1 MSLLGVKRTSPIAL
15 HMSAFDPKAD
25 ITGPAPTLP
34 MCASNAL
41 RLHSPSLEGDMRRR
55 QFITLLG
62 GAVISWP
69 LATNAQQQ
77 RIRRVAV
84 LSVAV
89 APNSYDFELAHEL
102 AKLGYIEGNN
112 IAYDIR
118 GAEGDSTRLPQLA
131 SELLAK
137 KPEVIVGSTS
147 TVAVALANATREVP
161 IVMMVVGDPIALG
174 LTDSMSRPSRNVTG
188 FTMSTAVL
196 AAKRLELLREL
207 VPGIGKVGFL
217 RVRDNPITKRT
228 GEEVQTAADRLG
240 LKIVALPVTSGADIS
255 AAFTIAEK
263 EGVAAVLIDGDPL
276 MVRFSG
282 TIVDECLVR
291 DLPVMHPWPFEV
303 RNGALISYGP
313 AIVENYSRTA
323 VYVDRILKGVN
334 VAELPFEEPT
344 QFKLAINLRTAR
356 SIGITVSPV
365 LLARADEVIE

>member
-1 MSLLGVKRTSPIAL
+1 
-15 HMSAFDPKAD
+15 
-25 ITGPAPTLP
+25 
-34 MCASNAL
+34 
-41 RLHSPSLEGDMRRR
+41 MRRR

-62 GAVISWP
+62 GAVIFWP
-69 LATNAQQQ
+69 LAANAQQQ

-84 LSVAV
+84 LSVGA
-89 APNSYDFELAHEL
+89 APNSHDFELAHEL
-102 AKLGYIEGNN
+102 AKLGYTEGTN
-112 IAYDIR
+112 IIYDIR

-131 SELLAK
+131 LELVAK

-174 LTDSMSRPSRNVTG
+174 LTDSMARPSRNVTG

-207 VPGIGKVGFL
+207 VPGIREVGFL

-323 VYVDRILKGVN
+323 VYVDRILRGANIV
-334 VAELPFEEPT
+334 ELPFEEPT
-344 QFKLAINLRTAR
+344 QFKLTINLRTAR
-356 SIGITVSPV
+356 SIGIAVSPA